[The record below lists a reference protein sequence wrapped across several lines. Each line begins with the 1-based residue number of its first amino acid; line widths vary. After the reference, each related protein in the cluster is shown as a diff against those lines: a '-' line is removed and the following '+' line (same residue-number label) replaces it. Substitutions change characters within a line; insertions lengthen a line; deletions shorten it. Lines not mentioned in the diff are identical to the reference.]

1 MSLGVSASLS
11 KVIKA
16 FRVLLLVCSGQVRR
30 GGFMI
35 WFNLREPINGEVENF
50 TKATGDGRVSKA
62 SRNVAVALEL
72 HGDMEG
78 S

>member
-1 MSLGVSASLS
+1 M
-11 KVIKA
+11 
-16 FRVLLLVCSGQVRR
+16 VCSGQARR
-30 GGFMI
+30 GGSMI
-35 WFNLREPINGEVENF
+35 WFNLGKPINGEVEKF